1 MEKEGLEKL
10 SEAELERMA
19 QEKIK
24 DQKIELEKVKLVQFK
39 DPIHNILNQK
49 GCQSVWSAS
58 LKTFITISFILFFLV
73 PVICRDSTNCV
84 AFVCK
89 TRIYGFGNLNEST
102 RRFLFIAIIS
112 LVTVD
117 HYLNIF
123 FLQVKHARLARE
135 REKQERMELEELEN
149 RQKESDKYSKWSK
162 EC

>member
-1 MEKEGLEKL
+1 MATIHSPHVHSQTNEYNAILHFLRWDKKLEKEGLEKL

-102 RRFLFIAIIS
+102 RKFLFIAIIS

-117 HYLNIF
+117 HYLN
-123 FLQVKHARLARE
+123 KCR
-135 REKQERMELEELEN
+135 
-149 RQKESDKYSKWSK
+149 
-162 EC
+162 

>member
-1 MEKEGLEKL
+1 MSTIHSPHVHSQTNEYNAILHFLRWDKKLEKEGLEKL

-24 DQKIELEKVKLVQFK
+24 DQKIELEKVKLFQFK
-39 DPIHNILNQK
+39 D
-49 GCQSVWSAS
+49 QSVLSAS

-73 PVICRDSTNCV
+73 PFICRDSTNCV

-102 RRFLFIAIIS
+102 RKFLFIAIIS

-117 HYLNIF
+117 HYLN
-123 FLQVKHARLARE
+123 KCR
-135 REKQERMELEELEN
+135 
-149 RQKESDKYSKWSK
+149 
-162 EC
+162 